1 MIRQIIKSK
10 PGARLN
16 SPENSDDYKDRLIKM
31 IPADVVAVYLAC
43 NTAVGQFKGDYSWY
57 WYVFAI
63 ILFFTP
69 FYLIRVLEVKD
80 LVQIILMCVSFILW
94 TMTIDNPF
102 VKLFNGDINK
112 LKLFSTIAVALYTF
126 VMPIF
131 YKGK

>member
-1 MIRQIIKSK
+1 MIRQIVKSK

-31 IPADVVAVYLAC
+31 IPTDVVAVYLAC
-43 NTAVGQFKGDYSWY
+43 NTAVGQFKGDYNLY

-80 LVQIILMCVSFILW
+80 LVQIILMCISFTLW

-102 VKLFNGDINK
+102 IRLFHGNVNT

-126 VMPIF
+126 AVPIF